1 MRPLLRSDYLPARR
15 ATDLEPP
22 SPSRCGVAT
31 LLCYVD
37 AWISACRALL
47 LESDYTQL
55 YGDARLWHDP
65 LSGRAEPF
73 ERAVAR
79 ARKDAKGGRLEP
91 FARLVAHVEETLLR
105 ADGWT
110 PTPTEHGV
118 LWREPDVDGTPR
130 TLTEAAGVVMLRTL
144 RHTQGDAP
152 PVAVGRSVVREGYD
166 QRHEGQGDEVAQ
178 AAAPEDDGLPGWI
191 EAPPAASGLVA
202 VDGDGGVQSLGLR
215 LEREDFQD
223 HEPSMGPRCGR
234 GVSE

>member
-1 MRPLLRSDYLPARR
+1 MKPLYRSEHREVLR

-22 SPSRCGVAT
+22 LPSRSGLGT

-37 AWISACRALL
+37 AWICAGRALL
-47 LESDYTQL
+47 LEADYTQL
-55 YGDARLWHDP
+55 YGDTRLWHDP

-79 ARKDAKGGRLEP
+79 ARKDAAGGRLAP
-91 FARLVAHVEETLLR
+91 FAGLIPRIEEMLLR

-130 TLTEAAGVVMLRTL
+130 TLTEAAAVVMVRAV
-144 RHTQGDAP
+144 RQSEGAPP

-166 QRHEGQGDEVAQ
+166 QRHEGQGDDVAQ
-178 AAAPEDDGLPGWI
+178 AAAPEDEGLPLWI
-191 EAPPAASGLVA
+191 DDPAGYVA
-202 VDGDGGVQSLGLR
+202 VEGAWPAR
-215 LEREDFQD
+215 
-223 HEPSMGPRCGR
+223 GPQGESVHGADVAPR
-234 GVSE
+234 GAEEVSG